1 MITAG
6 KQAKKRLQKVSDDSE
21 VWDFLDHQPNNGSM
35 PPLVNNAANP
45 NGQIHA
51 GQSHAAPHGSNNGA
65 SHGGFDSMLL
75 EYWDQP
81 NEMQLNIRLP
91 AGAKKMIE
99 RLARRKTV
107 GVSTLVRMWVIESLR
122 REARQL

>member
-1 MITAG
+1 MTNHG
-6 KQAKKRLQKVSDDSE
+6 PQAKLPKSIKDPANSE
-21 VWDFLDHQPNNGSM
+21 MWDFLDRLPSNGVISQAVTPNPPAQNGS
-35 PPLVNNAANP
+35 L
-45 NGQIHA
+45 
-51 GQSHAAPHGSNNGA
+51 
-65 SHGGFDSMLL
+65 DSMLM

-91 AGAKKMIE
+91 AAAKKMIE

-107 GVSTLVRMWVIESLR
+107 GVSTLVRMWVIECLR

>member
-1 MITAG
+1 MKTSERPTKARLTR
-6 KQAKKRLQKVSDDSE
+6 KQGQGTE
-21 VWDFLDHQPNNGSM
+21 VWDFLDQHPGSGVVR
-35 PPLVNNAANP
+35 PATPAPGAATP
-45 NGQIHA
+45 I
-51 GQSHAAPHGSNNGA
+51 S
-65 SHGGFDSMLL
+65 FDAMLL
-75 EYWDQP
+75 DSWDQP

-91 AGAKKMIE
+91 AAAKKMIE

>member
-1 MITAG
+1 MGTSG
-6 KQAKKRLQKVSDDSE
+6 RKAKKPRNRPASSDAE
-21 VWDFLDHQPNNGSM
+21 VWDFLDHQRNKSVINAPRPDTSSSQAQVHEASGGVSSAR
-35 PPLVNNAANP
+35 PPE
-45 NGQIHA
+45 
-51 GQSHAAPHGSNNGA
+51 
-65 SHGGFDSMLL
+65 GFDAMLL
-75 EYWDQP
+75 DFWDQP

-122 REARQL
+122 REVRQL

>member
-1 MITAG
+1 MTTAG
-6 KQAKKRLQKVSDDSE
+6 KQAKKRGSKVFNDSE
-21 VWDFLDHQPNNGSM
+21 VWDFLDHQPNNGGLPS
-35 PPLVNNAANP
+35 PVNNAAVQASP
-45 NGQIHA
+45 ALG
-51 GQSHAAPHGSNNGA
+51 APMGSNTA
-65 SHGGFDSMLL
+65 SSHGGLDSMLL

>member
-1 MITAG
+1 MTNRG
-6 KQAKKRLQKVSDDSE
+6 TPAKGPRTIKTPGDSE
-21 VWDFLDHQPNNGSM
+21 LWDFLDQQPGNGVIAQPPAPNPPARNGS
-35 PPLVNNAANP
+35 L
-45 NGQIHA
+45 
-51 GQSHAAPHGSNNGA
+51 
-65 SHGGFDSMLL
+65 DSMLL

-91 AGAKKMIE
+91 AAAKKMIE

-107 GVSTLVRMWVIESLR
+107 GVSTLVRMWVIECLR

>member
-1 MITAG
+1 MNNRGTDSKASG
-6 KQAKKRLQKVSDDSE
+6 NRTQAQSE
-21 VWDFLDHQPNNGSM
+21 VWDFLDHPSGHRMNAPA
-35 PPLVNNAANP
+35 PPVDAP
-45 NGQIHA
+45 VQ
-51 GQSHAAPHGSNNGA
+51 QSS
-65 SHGGFDSMLL
+65 FDSMLL

-91 AGAKKMIE
+91 AAAKNMIE